1 ESHNQPVFVLA
12 NPVLYLDT
20 HYQPALNVNGRLT
33 IGLANTVQTLKS
45 SHGSSIEAKL
55 AIQFTP
61 EMCSYEAANL
71 DQYAFCLLLKSLKG
85 VTLVK
90 RPRFGKPFVTFHP
103 EADAKKK
110 TLHFSDALD
119 IKSLYDELTVHLVI
133 TPSSHQSTFFLT
145 RPHDPDAMYQSL
157 AELDFAQQPLTIDQQ
172 HQHNPQLQQHRY
184 QPHQQKQKQL
194 QQQQQPNS
202 SPKLRKSRPLI
213 DSFESLFA
221 SFDSSGGVAGFRFG
235 SGSGNKNTNYYN
247 RPKSGESAGAS
258 STGGGDQ
265 QQMASSAT
273 SASPGL
279 RQLAMEDPFA
289 GLSLVA
295 SGSEDGFEVLSTQP
309 TLPATRPQVQR
320 GQPVTLAECAAFLD
334 VANGGGSDGE
344 SLMSSPT
351 SSASTVVATA
361 EQSAELK
368 RRIFRGGIEP
378 EARQLLWR
386 WLLLGSAAAP
396 CWEPL
401 QASASADGER
411 EAWLREE
418 HSRLKRQWTSVTE
431 DQMNRF
437 SALRDRRSL
446 IEKDVNRTDR
456 QHAAFKD
463 PNGRHLRMLS
473 DCLMTYGM
481 YNFDLGYVQGMS
493 DLLAPL
499 LVVMDTELDAFWC
512 FVGFMDLMAD
522 NFDADQAGMKR
533 QLAQL
538 RSLVSLLLPDL
549 ANHLTRHEAD
559 NMYFCF
565 RWLLVWFKREFHY
578 NDVCRLWEVLWTGL
592 PCRNFHL
599 LCCCAILDRERATI
613 IKEDLDFTGV
623 LKYVNELAHKIDL
636 EQMLNTAEAMYLQL
650 KQADQLPEDVA
661 ETLGL
666 TVELC
671 Y

>member
-85 VTLVK
+85 VTL
-90 RPRFGKPFVTFHP
+90 
-103 EADAKKK
+103 
-110 TLHFSDALD
+110 
-119 IKSLYDELTVHLVI
+119 
-133 TPSSHQSTFFLT
+133 
-145 RPHDPDAMYQSL
+145 
-157 AELDFAQQPLTIDQQ
+157 
-172 HQHNPQLQQHRY
+172 
-184 QPHQQKQKQL
+184 
-194 QQQQQPNS
+194 
-202 SPKLRKSRPLI
+202 
-213 DSFESLFA
+213 
-221 SFDSSGGVAGFRFG
+221 
-235 SGSGNKNTNYYN
+235 
-247 RPKSGESAGAS
+247 SGESAGAS

-378 EARQLLWR
+378 EARQL
-386 WLLLGSAAAP
+386 
-396 CWEPL
+396 
-401 QASASADGER
+401 
-411 EAWLREE
+411 
-418 HSRLKRQWTSVTE
+418 
-431 DQMNRF
+431 
-437 SALRDRRSL
+437 
-446 IEKDVNRTDR
+446 
-456 QHAAFKD
+456 
-463 PNGRHLRMLS
+463 
-473 DCLMTYGM
+473 
-481 YNFDLGYVQGMS
+481 
-493 DLLAPL
+493 
-499 LVVMDTELDAFWC
+499 
-512 FVGFMDLMAD
+512 
-522 NFDADQAGMKR
+522 
-533 QLAQL
+533 
-538 RSLVSLLLPDL
+538 
-549 ANHLTRHEAD
+549 
-559 NMYFCF
+559 
-565 RWLLVWFKREFHY
+565 
-578 NDVCRLWEVLWTGL
+578 
-592 PCRNFHL
+592 
-599 LCCCAILDRERATI
+599 
-613 IKEDLDFTGV
+613 
-623 LKYVNELAHKIDL
+623 
-636 EQMLNTAEAMYLQL
+636 
-650 KQADQLPEDVA
+650 
-661 ETLGL
+661 
-666 TVELC
+666 
-671 Y
+671 